1 MIPLTLA
8 KVNFD
13 ELNINNLS
21 KRALLESLKIFYKK
35 DDISY
40 FDFLESKG
48 INYFKNFKNIFELN
62 NELNA
67 EIKIFN
73 DLASK
78 EELMGF
84 DFKAPS
90 LLKRNLKTLSDND
103 YYKLNLD
110 LRELNNNDDF
120 TKIKDIFLNLNSIS
134 LVDFKEV
141 GEQRLSLIYN
151 KRGVSIY
158 NDEFVL
164 ANARDNIN
172 LLENF
177 KEAKDNNFIVA
188 RFILE
193 LARKFKEE
201 NINESFSYKFSSNGT
216 EVIKDIDEIIYW
228 GSLNKEEKE
237 ELKAKAKEQNGL
249 NEKAVQMAKKEIKD
263 EINAQ
268 RASLAKDSTTKSLEE
283 QKTPVRLAN
292 IKTLN
297 EELPKNPK
305 QEENPQEKIEKN
317 INESFELY
325 YQKELEKTQIRLE
338 KAKKDSFNAYD
349 DLKMN
354 LNNGLSIIEALKIIQ
369 QKYRNEDTINFASL
383 LFSKDILNIKEKELE
398 LKSLKEELESSYHI
412 QNTLNDEITKREETI
427 SKLKGTIQ
435 VKVNEMTALKL
446 EFEEE
451 IESLKEAELKFK
463 ELEKH
468 TKEQDEIITDLDN
481 ENQSLSDE
489 NKALKEEKIK
499 LEANH
504 SFLQNTLKEYKE
516 KEAFYKQEL
525 INLKS
530 LEKKTMS
537 LELENENLK
546 TKEQGFKEELLELN
560 SKLKD
565 SFRQEF
571 ELERLNLE
579 NTHLK
584 NSLKESNDKEQ
595 AYKEKIAKLESQL
608 ESFLNQALKA
618 QEEPKKELRSRD
630 ILGGV

>member
-249 NEKAVQMAKKEIKD
+249 NEKAIQIAKKEIKD

-305 QEENPQEKIEKN
+305 QEENPQKKIEKI

-525 INLKS
+525 INLKN

>member
-1 MIPLTLA
+1 
-8 KVNFD
+8 
-13 ELNINNLS
+13 
-21 KRALLESLKIFYKK
+21 
-35 DDISY
+35 
-40 FDFLESKG
+40 
-48 INYFKNFKNIFELN
+48 
-62 NELNA
+62 
-67 EIKIFN
+67 
-73 DLASK
+73 
-78 EELMGF
+78 
-84 DFKAPS
+84 
-90 LLKRNLKTLSDND
+90 
-103 YYKLNLD
+103 
-110 LRELNNNDDF
+110 
-120 TKIKDIFLNLNSIS
+120 
-134 LVDFKEV
+134 
-141 GEQRLSLIYN
+141 
-151 KRGVSIY
+151 
-158 NDEFVL
+158 
-164 ANARDNIN
+164 
-172 LLENF
+172 
-177 KEAKDNNFIVA
+177 
-188 RFILE
+188 
-193 LARKFKEE
+193 
-201 NINESFSYKFSSNGT
+201 
-216 EVIKDIDEIIYW
+216 
-228 GSLNKEEKE
+228 
-237 ELKAKAKEQNGL
+237 
-249 NEKAVQMAKKEIKD
+249 MAKKEIKD

-268 RASLAKDSTTKSLEE
+268 RVSLAKDSTTKSLEE

-305 QEENPQEKIEKN
+305 QEENPQEKIEKI

-530 LEKKTMS
+530 LEKKAMS

-546 TKEQGFKEELLELN
+546 TKEQDFKEELLELN

-584 NSLKESNDKEQ
+584 NSLKENNDKEQ

>member
-84 DFKAPS
+84 DFKASS

-151 KRGVSIY
+151 KRGASIY

-305 QEENPQEKIEKN
+305 QEENPQEKIEKI

-481 ENQSLSDE
+481 ENQSLSNE
-489 NKALKEEKIK
+489 NKVLKEEKIK

-525 INLKS
+525 SNLKS
-530 LEKKTMS
+530 LEKKAMS

-595 AYKEKIAKLESQL
+595 TYKERIAKLESQL

>member
-84 DFKAPS
+84 DFKASS

-249 NEKAVQMAKKEIKD
+249 NEKAIQMAKKEIKD

-305 QEENPQEKIEKN
+305 QEENPQEKIEKI

-525 INLKS
+525 SNLKS
-530 LEKKTMS
+530 LEKKAMS

-560 SKLKD
+560 GKLKD

-595 AYKEKIAKLESQL
+595 TYKEKIAKLESQL

>member
-84 DFKAPS
+84 DFKASS

-249 NEKAVQMAKKEIKD
+249 NEKAIQIAKKEIKD

-305 QEENPQEKIEKN
+305 QEENPQEKIEKI

-481 ENQSLSDE
+481 ENQSLSNE

-525 INLKS
+525 SNLKS
-530 LEKKTMS
+530 LEKKAMS

-560 SKLKD
+560 GKLKD

-595 AYKEKIAKLESQL
+595 TYKERIAKLESQL

>member
-84 DFKAPS
+84 DFKASS

-151 KRGVSIY
+151 KRGISIY

-249 NEKAVQMAKKEIKD
+249 NEKAIQIAKKEIKD

-305 QEENPQEKIEKN
+305 QEENPQEKIEKI

-481 ENQSLSDE
+481 ENQSLSNE

-525 INLKS
+525 SNLKS
-530 LEKKTMS
+530 LEKKAMS

-560 SKLKD
+560 GKLKD

-595 AYKEKIAKLESQL
+595 TYKERIAKLESQL

>member
-67 EIKIFN
+67 EIKILN

-84 DFKAPS
+84 DFKASS

-110 LRELNNNDDF
+110 LRELNNNDNF
-120 TKIKDIFLNLNSIS
+120 TKIKDMFLNLNSIS

-151 KRGVSIY
+151 KRGASIY

-292 IKTLN
+292 VKTLN

-305 QEENPQEKIEKN
+305 QEENPQEKIEKI

-516 KEAFYKQEL
+516 KDAFYKQEL

-530 LEKKTMS
+530 LEKKAMS

>member
-84 DFKAPS
+84 DFKASS

-141 GEQRLSLIYN
+141 SEQRLSLIYN
-151 KRGVSIY
+151 KRGASIY
-158 NDEFVL
+158 NDEFIL

-249 NEKAVQMAKKEIKD
+249 NEKAIQIAKKEIKD

-305 QEENPQEKIEKN
+305 QEENPQEKIEKI

>member
-1 MIPLTLA
+1 MISLTLA

-84 DFKAPS
+84 DFKASS

-249 NEKAVQMAKKEIKD
+249 NEKAIQMAKKEIKD

-305 QEENPQEKIEKN
+305 QEENPQEKIEKI

>member
-84 DFKAPS
+84 DFKASS

-151 KRGVSIY
+151 KRGASIY

-249 NEKAVQMAKKEIKD
+249 NEKAIQIAKKEIKD

-305 QEENPQEKIEKN
+305 QEENPQEKIEKI

>member
-249 NEKAVQMAKKEIKD
+249 NEKAIQIAKKEIKD

-305 QEENPQEKIEKN
+305 QEENPQEKIEKI

>member
-1 MIPLTLA
+1 MISLTLA

-67 EIKIFN
+67 EIKILN

-84 DFKAPS
+84 DFKASS

-110 LRELNNNDDF
+110 LRELNSNDDF

-141 GEQRLSLIYN
+141 GEQRLSLVYN
-151 KRGVSIY
+151 KRGASIY
-158 NDEFVL
+158 NDEFIL

-216 EVIKDIDEIIYW
+216 EFIKDIDEIIYW

-268 RASLAKDSTTKSLEE
+268 RTSLAKDSTTKSLEE

-297 EELPKNPK
+297 EEPPKNPK
-305 QEENPQEKIEKN
+305 QEENPQEKIEKI

-525 INLKS
+525 INLKN

-546 TKEQGFKEELLELN
+546 TKEQGFNEELLELN

>member
-216 EVIKDIDEIIYW
+216 EFIKDIDEIIYW

-249 NEKAVQMAKKEIKD
+249 NEKAIQIAKKEIKD

-297 EELPKNPK
+297 EEPPKNPK
-305 QEENPQEKIEKN
+305 QEENPQEKIEKI

>member
-84 DFKAPS
+84 DFKASS

-297 EELPKNPK
+297 EEPPKNPK
-305 QEENPQEKIEKN
+305 QEENPQEKIEKI

>member
-67 EIKIFN
+67 EIKILN

-84 DFKAPS
+84 DFKASS

-110 LRELNNNDDF
+110 LRELNNNDNF
-120 TKIKDIFLNLNSIS
+120 TKIKDMFLNLNSIS

-141 GEQRLSLIYN
+141 GEQRLSLVYN
-151 KRGVSIY
+151 KRGASIY

-268 RASLAKDSTTKSLEE
+268 RVSLAKDSTTKSLEE

-305 QEENPQEKIEKN
+305 QEENPQEKIEKI

-427 SKLKGTIQ
+427 LKLKGTIQ

-530 LEKKTMS
+530 LEKKAMS

>member
-84 DFKAPS
+84 DFKASS

-249 NEKAVQMAKKEIKD
+249 NEKAIQIAKKEIKD

-297 EELPKNPK
+297 EEPPKNPK
-305 QEENPQEKIEKN
+305 QEENPQEKIEKI

>member
-84 DFKAPS
+84 DFKASS

-249 NEKAVQMAKKEIKD
+249 NEKAIQIAKKEIKD

-305 QEENPQEKIEKN
+305 QEENPQEKIEKI

-525 INLKS
+525 SNLKS
-530 LEKKTMS
+530 LEKKAMS

-560 SKLKD
+560 GKLKD

-595 AYKEKIAKLESQL
+595 TYKERIAKLESQL

>member
-84 DFKAPS
+84 DFKASS

-151 KRGVSIY
+151 KRGASIY

-249 NEKAVQMAKKEIKD
+249 NEKAIQIAKKEIKD

-305 QEENPQEKIEKN
+305 QEENPQEKIEKI

-525 INLKS
+525 SNLKS

>member
-48 INYFKNFKNIFELN
+48 INYFKSFKNIFELN

-67 EIKIFN
+67 EIKILN

-158 NDEFVL
+158 NDEFIL

-216 EVIKDIDEIIYW
+216 EFIKDIDEIIYW

-283 QKTPVRLAN
+283 QKTLVRLAN

-297 EELPKNPK
+297 EEPPKNPK
-305 QEENPQEKIEKN
+305 QEENPQEKIEKI

-525 INLKS
+525 SNLKS
-530 LEKKTMS
+530 LEKKAMS

-560 SKLKD
+560 GKLKD

>member
-249 NEKAVQMAKKEIKD
+249 NEKAIQIAKKEIKD

-305 QEENPQEKIEKN
+305 QEENPQEKIEKI

-525 INLKS
+525 SNLKS

>member
-249 NEKAVQMAKKEIKD
+249 NEKAIQIAKKEIKD

-305 QEENPQEKIEKN
+305 QEENPQEKIEKI

-525 INLKS
+525 SNLKS
-530 LEKKTMS
+530 LEKKAMS

-560 SKLKD
+560 GKLKD

-595 AYKEKIAKLESQL
+595 TYKEKIAKLESQL

>member
-84 DFKAPS
+84 DFKASS

-151 KRGVSIY
+151 KRGASIY
-158 NDEFVL
+158 NDEFIL

-249 NEKAVQMAKKEIKD
+249 NEKAIQIAKKEIKD

-305 QEENPQEKIEKN
+305 QEENPQEKIEKI

-525 INLKS
+525 SNLKS
-530 LEKKTMS
+530 LEKKAMS

-560 SKLKD
+560 GKLKD

-595 AYKEKIAKLESQL
+595 TYKERIAKLESQL

>member
-84 DFKAPS
+84 DFKASS

-249 NEKAVQMAKKEIKD
+249 NEKAIQIAKKEIKD

-297 EELPKNPK
+297 EEPPKNPK
-305 QEENPQEKIEKN
+305 QEENPQEKIEKI

-525 INLKS
+525 SNLKS
-530 LEKKTMS
+530 LEKKAMS

-560 SKLKD
+560 GKLKD

-584 NSLKESNDKEQ
+584 NSLKKSNDKEQ

>member
-84 DFKAPS
+84 DFKASS

-151 KRGVSIY
+151 KRGASIY
-158 NDEFVL
+158 NDEFIL

-249 NEKAVQMAKKEIKD
+249 NEKAIQIAKKEIKD

-305 QEENPQEKIEKN
+305 QEENPQEKIEKI

-451 IESLKEAELKFK
+451 IESLKEAELNFK

-525 INLKS
+525 INLKN

>member
-84 DFKAPS
+84 DFKASS

-249 NEKAVQMAKKEIKD
+249 NEKAIQIAKKEIKD

-305 QEENPQEKIEKN
+305 QEENPQEKIEKI

-560 SKLKD
+560 GKLKD

-595 AYKEKIAKLESQL
+595 TYKERIAKLESQL

>member
-84 DFKAPS
+84 DFKASS

-151 KRGVSIY
+151 KRGASIY
-158 NDEFVL
+158 NDEFIL

-249 NEKAVQMAKKEIKD
+249 NEKAIQIAKKEIKD

-305 QEENPQEKIEKN
+305 QEENPQEKIEKI

-489 NKALKEEKIK
+489 NKALKEEKNK

-525 INLKS
+525 SNLKS
-530 LEKKTMS
+530 LEKKAMS

-560 SKLKD
+560 GKLKD

>member
-67 EIKIFN
+67 EIKILN

-84 DFKAPS
+84 DFKASS

-110 LRELNNNDDF
+110 LRELNNNDNF
-120 TKIKDIFLNLNSIS
+120 TKIKDMFLNLNSIS

-141 GEQRLSLIYN
+141 GEQRLSLVYN
-151 KRGVSIY
+151 KRGASIY

-268 RASLAKDSTTKSLEE
+268 RVSLAKDSTTKSLEE

-305 QEENPQEKIEKN
+305 QEENPQEKIEKI

-530 LEKKTMS
+530 LEKKAMS

>member
-249 NEKAVQMAKKEIKD
+249 NEKAIQIAKKEIKD

-297 EELPKNPK
+297 EEPPKNPK
-305 QEENPQEKIEKN
+305 QEENPQEKIEKI

-525 INLKS
+525 SNLKS
-530 LEKKTMS
+530 LEKKAMS

-560 SKLKD
+560 GKLKD

-595 AYKEKIAKLESQL
+595 TYKEKIAKLESQL

>member
-1 MIPLTLA
+1 MISLTLA

-84 DFKAPS
+84 DFKASS

-249 NEKAVQMAKKEIKD
+249 NEKAIQIAKKEIKD

-305 QEENPQEKIEKN
+305 QEENPQEKIEKI

-595 AYKEKIAKLESQL
+595 TYKEKIAKLESQL

>member
-84 DFKAPS
+84 DFKASS

-249 NEKAVQMAKKEIKD
+249 NEKAIQIAKKEIKD

-297 EELPKNPK
+297 EEPPKNPK
-305 QEENPQEKIEKN
+305 QEENPQEKIEKI

-481 ENQSLSDE
+481 ENQSLSNE
-489 NKALKEEKIK
+489 NKVLKEEKIK

>member
-67 EIKIFN
+67 EIKILN

-84 DFKAPS
+84 DFKASS

-103 YYKLNLD
+103 YYKLNLN
-110 LRELNNNDDF
+110 LRELNNNDNF
-120 TKIKDIFLNLNSIS
+120 TKIKDMFLNLNSIS

-151 KRGVSIY
+151 KRGASIY

-305 QEENPQEKIEKN
+305 QEENPQEKIEKI

-525 INLKS
+525 ENLKS
-530 LEKKTMS
+530 LEKKAMS

-546 TKEQGFKEELLELN
+546 TKEQDFKEELLELN

>member
-84 DFKAPS
+84 DFKASS

-151 KRGVSIY
+151 KRGASIY

-249 NEKAVQMAKKEIKD
+249 NEKAIQIAKKEIKD

-297 EELPKNPK
+297 EEPPKNPK
-305 QEENPQEKIEKN
+305 QEENPQEKIEKI

-525 INLKS
+525 SNLKS
-530 LEKKTMS
+530 LEKKAMS

-560 SKLKD
+560 GKLKD

-595 AYKEKIAKLESQL
+595 TYKERITKLESQL

>member
-84 DFKAPS
+84 DFKASS

-151 KRGVSIY
+151 KRGASIY

-249 NEKAVQMAKKEIKD
+249 NEKAIQIAKKEIKD

-305 QEENPQEKIEKN
+305 QEENPQEKIEKI

-525 INLKS
+525 SNLKS
-530 LEKKTMS
+530 LEKKAMS

-560 SKLKD
+560 GKLKD

-595 AYKEKIAKLESQL
+595 TYKERITKLESQL

>member
-84 DFKAPS
+84 DFKASS

-151 KRGVSIY
+151 KRGASIY

-249 NEKAVQMAKKEIKD
+249 NEKAIQIAKKEIKD

-305 QEENPQEKIEKN
+305 QEENPQEKIEKI

-481 ENQSLSDE
+481 ENQSLSNE
-489 NKALKEEKIK
+489 NKVLKEEKIK

-525 INLKS
+525 SNLKS
-530 LEKKTMS
+530 LEKKAMS

-560 SKLKD
+560 GKLKD

-595 AYKEKIAKLESQL
+595 TYKERIAKLESQL

>member
-84 DFKAPS
+84 DFKASS

-151 KRGVSIY
+151 KRGASIY
-158 NDEFVL
+158 NDEFIL

-249 NEKAVQMAKKEIKD
+249 NEKAIQIAKKEIKD

-305 QEENPQEKIEKN
+305 QEENPQEKIEKI

-525 INLKS
+525 INLKN

>member
-84 DFKAPS
+84 DFKASS

-249 NEKAVQMAKKEIKD
+249 NEKAIQMAKKEIKD

-305 QEENPQEKIEKN
+305 QEENPQKKIEKI

-481 ENQSLSDE
+481 ENQSLSNE
-489 NKALKEEKIK
+489 NKVLKEEKIK

-504 SFLQNTLKEYKE
+504 SFLQNTFKEYKE

-525 INLKS
+525 SNLKS
-530 LEKKTMS
+530 LEKKAMS

-560 SKLKD
+560 GKLKD

-595 AYKEKIAKLESQL
+595 TYKEKIAKLESQL

>member
-84 DFKAPS
+84 DFKASS

-249 NEKAVQMAKKEIKD
+249 NEKAIQMAKKEIKD

-305 QEENPQEKIEKN
+305 QEENPQEKIEKI

-525 INLKS
+525 SNLKS
-530 LEKKTMS
+530 LEKKAMS

-560 SKLKD
+560 GKLKD

-595 AYKEKIAKLESQL
+595 TYKERIAKLESQL

>member
-84 DFKAPS
+84 DFKASS

-249 NEKAVQMAKKEIKD
+249 NEKAIQIAKKEIKD

-305 QEENPQEKIEKN
+305 QEENPQEKIEKI

-595 AYKEKIAKLESQL
+595 TYKEKIAKLESQL